1 VGKRLRLP
9 TFPTPL
15 AAGALGLAASIAAA
29 LTARAW
35 LPGPDPT
42 IVWYIYEVHD
52 RRWLVLGYWLGVASL
67 TLAPVLAVR
76 ARAWWSFSPAG
87 GGRSTRDSLVRV
99 LAALA
104 IYALWLGPPW
114 NVDRLAQPME
124 WHELAHLGPIQAV
137 LAGKDFYLE
146 SGTQYGPGMLM
157 LSVQYLEHFGVS
169 LARFREFWL
178 WTNFAGGA
186 VLVGWLAWLFPPAA
200 LAAGMLALRFFS
212 PFYFLWPHAS
222 GSYQFFFGWATCIRY
237 AGGIHAA
244 LAVGAALAR
253 VPPRGAPLL
262 SSRETLWL
270 AGAGFVWGWLALIAQ
285 ENLGCGIAGAG
296 LVALFALATRAATP
310 ARIAAI
316 AAAFGAG
323 ALLAAAP
330 MLALFV
336 AAGELGAFIHRYFEV
351 GGYVV
356 AGLSGAPFMES
367 FLSPAGILYLAAP
380 LAAAALFAVAAFDG
394 RRSRQWRMTAASG
407 AAAAL
412 AGHAP
417 MLLRSDSPHVLA
429 MLAPF
434 AFVVAAAIDG
444 LRRADLRLASAPV
457 LALALLPA
465 LAALRPEQLERLL
478 GDGAGR
484 VRTFAASTQ
493 TTAPIEGRV
502 GYRYDR
508 SARYAVFSPLPVGE
522 FVDVARRLHEKVGAR
537 PVVVASAIGSRGH
550 WYFFADLVPLPPDP
564 EPSMTILN
572 DRLRARYLAELD
584 ARGIP
589 CVISTRPDDAEV
601 QLFRRQPGE
610 RDESIVETSA
620 GNFFVGCLR
629 QPAAATRSGSSER
642 SPIT

>member
-1 VGKRLRLP
+1 LP
-9 TFPTPL
+9 TATSHRAL
-15 AAGALGLAASIAAA
+15 AAAAASLAASLAIAFA
-29 LTARAW
+29 TRAW
-35 LPGPDPT
+35 LPGPDPE
-42 IVWYIYEVHD
+42 IVWYGYEVHD

-76 ARAWWSFSPAG
+76 GRAWWSHSAAG
-87 GGRSTRDSLVRV
+87 GGPRARAALARV

-104 IYALWLGPPW
+104 VYALWLGPPW
-114 NVDRLAQPME
+114 NTDQLARPME
-124 WHELAHLGPIQAV
+124 WHELAHLGPIQAL

-157 LSVQYLEHFGVS
+157 LSAQYLEHFGVS

-186 VLVGWLAWLFPPAA
+186 VLVCWLAWLFPAAA
-200 LAAGMLALRFFS
+200 LAAGLLALRFFS
-212 PFYFLWPHAS
+212 PFVFVWPAAG
-222 GSYQFFFGWATCIRY
+222 GSYVFFYGWATCIRY

-244 LAVGAALAR
+244 LAVGTALAR
-253 VPPRGAPLL
+253 VPPRGAPV
-262 SSRETLWL
+262 SSREALWL
-270 AGAGFVWGWLALIAQ
+270 GGAGFVWGWLALIAQ

-296 LVALFALATRAATP
+296 LVAAFALATRAATL

-330 MLALFV
+330 TLALFAV
-336 AAGELGAFIHRYFEV
+336 AGELGAFVHRYFDV

-356 AGLSGAPFMES
+356 AGLSNAPFDES
-367 FLSPAGILYLAAP
+367 FLSPAGILYLGAP
-380 LAAAALFAVAAFDG
+380 LGAAALFAVAAFDG
-394 RRSRQWRMTAASG
+394 RRSRPWRMTAAS
-407 AAAAL
+407 AASAAL

-417 MLLRSDSPHVLA
+417 MLLRSDASHVLA
-429 MLAPF
+429 MLAPL
-434 AFVVAAAIDG
+434 AFVVAAAASG
-444 LRRADLRLASAPV
+444 LRRAELRLASAPA

-465 LAALRPEQLERLL
+465 LAALRPEHLTRLA

-484 VRTFAASTQ
+484 VHAFAAGSEKS
-493 TTAPIEGRV
+493 APTGGRV
-502 GYRYDR
+502 GYRYDP
-508 SARYAVFSPLPVGE
+508 AAPYAVFSALPLGE
-522 FVDVARRLHEKVGAR
+522 FLDVAQRLHEKVGTR

-550 WYFFADLVPLPPDP
+550 WYFFADLVPLPSDP

-572 DRLRARYLAELD
+572 DRLRAHYLTELD

-589 CVISTRPDDAEV
+589 CVISTRPDDAE
-601 QLFRRQPGE
+601 LEIFRRQPGE

-629 QPAAATRSGSSER
+629 AQPSSATRSGSSAR